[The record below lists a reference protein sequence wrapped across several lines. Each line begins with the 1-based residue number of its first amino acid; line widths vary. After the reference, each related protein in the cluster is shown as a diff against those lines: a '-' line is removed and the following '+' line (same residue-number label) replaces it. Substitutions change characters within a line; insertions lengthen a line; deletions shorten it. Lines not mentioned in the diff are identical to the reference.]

1 MFRQCDAFII
11 QILHISLVLSLWVV
25 LQENY
30 VRKSKSLGWPSNLWE
45 QIDTNRNKMLSQV
58 GINALLF

>member
-30 VRKSKSLGWPSNLWE
+30 VQE
-45 QIDTNRNKMLSQV
+45 QEPRLAV
-58 GINALLF
+58 